1 MYRRTLKSV
10 IVLVMAIVF
19 CGVGLKG
26 CEKSTQA
33 AESAKPKAPEGY
45 VLVEEDVLL
54 QFVELPGEHFHK
66 ARENFLKKDFKGA
79 ASEIRKGAAFL
90 RLQAARAT
98 TEGKKGLIVSVADLE
113 KLANDVEKG
122 TVTSAK
128 TLDRTFAKAHHA
140 LARHHY
146 LKALE
151 YRTKK
156 DTKRAGHS
164 LRASAVH
171 LEHAFA
177 WTGHELEAGT
187 VKVVRTAHEL
197 GDKLIVGTGLMTDD
211 VVKAIDYM
219 GREIEKLGKLL

>member
-1 MYRRTLKSV
+1 MIALV
-10 IVLVMAIVF
+10 ISGF
-19 CGVGLKG
+19 GLKG
-26 CEKSTQA
+26 CKKSAQA
-33 AESAKPKAPEGY
+33 SETTKPNAPEGY

-79 ASEIRKGAAFL
+79 ASEIRKSEAFL
-90 RLQAARAT
+90 RLQLARAT
-98 TEGKKGLIVSVADLE
+98 SEGRKGLVASIAELE

-128 TLDRTFAKAHHA
+128 TLDRTFAKAHQA

-156 DTKRAGHS
+156 DTKRLGQS
-164 LRASAVH
+164 LKAAAVH
-171 LEHAFA
+171 VEHGFA
-177 WTGHELEAGT
+177 WAGHELEA
-187 VKVVRTAHEL
+187 VS
-197 GDKLIVGTGLMTDD
+197 
-211 VVKAIDYM
+211 VKAIKDV
-219 GREIEKLGKLL
+219 GLLAGKLVEGGGWVAEEVGKAIEDIGKEIDKLGKVIEPKTS

>member
-1 MYRRTLKSV
+1 
-10 IVLVMAIVF
+10 MAIVF

-26 CEKSTQA
+26 CEKKTQA
-33 AESAKPKAPEGY
+33 AEPTKPKAPEGY

-66 ARENFLKKDFKGA
+66 ARENFLKKDLKGA
-79 ASEIRKGAAFL
+79 ASEIRKGEAFL

-98 TEGKKGLIVSVADLE
+98 AEGKKGLITSIAELE

-128 TLDRTFAKAHHA
+128 TLDRTFAKSHHA
-140 LARHHY
+140 LAKHHY

-164 LRASAVH
+164 LKAAAVH
-171 LEHAFA
+171 LEHGFA
-177 WTGHELEAGT
+177 WSGHELEAGT
-187 VKVVRTAHEL
+187 AKVVRTALDL
-197 GDKLIVGTGLMTDD
+197 GGKLIEGTGLMTDE
-211 VVKAIDYM
+211 VVKAIDYI
-219 GREIEKLGKLL
+219 GQEIEKLGKLL